1 MDAAAKIA
9 HCPAV
14 SAKAL
19 KKIPNVHENLN
30 KSIED

>member
-19 KKIPNVHENLN
+19 N
-30 KSIED
+30 IERLRPVELGYFD

>member
-19 KKIPNVHENLN
+19 K
-30 KSIED
+30 IERPRPVELDYFD